1 MHFYY
6 ICNHMKKTTLLFSL
20 FLALFSTEAAS
31 KPRLPQFISDCML
44 LQRDTENRIWGWAE
58 PGEKITVRFDGD
70 HWFTAADSEGR
81 WEVTLPS
88 HKAGGPYLLEINEII
103 LRDILVGDLWL
114 LSGQSNQETPIE
126 RLLDKYPEIN
136 YSNNHMVRM
145 YKVPTQNTPG
155 EVKEDIPGGERW
167 HSAIASDVLNWKA
180 LAYWFAVLAYEH
192 TGIPQGMLISSL
204 GGSAIE
210 QWIPEKRLL
219 QFEEQAEL
227 KRLADDAIEAR
238 SDKGQ
243 GLWMREDFDDS
254 SWKSINNPEDANLCG
269 KNGVLASPF
278 RTDDYPISRETGVV
292 TDFGP
297 GA

>member
-1 MHFYY
+1 
-6 ICNHMKKTTLLFSL
+6 MKKTTLLFSL
-20 FLALFSTEAAS
+20 LLALFSTEAAS

-44 LQRDTENRIWGWAE
+44 LQRDTENRIWCWAE

-136 YSNNHMVRM
+136 FSNNHMVRM

-210 QWIPEKRLL
+210 QWIPEERLL

-238 SDKGQ
+238 SDKG
-243 GLWMREDFDDS
+243 
-254 SWKSINNPEDANLCG
+254 
-269 KNGVLASPF
+269 
-278 RTDDYPISRETGVV
+278 
-292 TDFGP
+292 
-297 GA
+297 

>member
-1 MHFYY
+1 
-6 ICNHMKKTTLLFSL
+6 MKKTTLILSL
-20 FLALFSTEAAS
+20 LLALISTEAVS
-31 KPRLPQFISDCML
+31 KVRLPQVISDCML
-44 LQRDTENRIWGWAE
+44 LQRNTENKIWGWAE
-58 PGEKITVRFDGD
+58 PGEKVTVRFDGE
-70 HWFTAADSEGR
+70 HWFTSADSEGS
-81 WEVTLPS
+81 WEVTLPA

-155 EVKEDIPGGERW
+155 ELREDIPSGERW

-180 LAYWFAVLAYEH
+180 LAYWFAILAYEQ

-210 QWIPEKRLL
+210 QWSPEDRLL
-219 QFEEQAEL
+219 RFDDQAEL
-227 KRLADDAIEAR
+227 KLRSDAAVAER

-254 SWKSINNPEDANLCG
+254 S
-269 KNGVLASPF
+269 
-278 RTDDYPISRETGVV
+278 
-292 TDFGP
+292 
-297 GA
+297 

>member
-44 LQRDTENRIWGWAE
+44 LQRDTENRIWDWAE

-136 YSNNHMVRM
+136 FSNNHMVRM

-167 HSAIASDVLNWKA
+167 HSAIASDVLN
-180 LAYWFAVLAYEH
+180 
-192 TGIPQGMLISSL
+192 
-204 GGSAIE
+204 
-210 QWIPEKRLL
+210 
-219 QFEEQAEL
+219 
-227 KRLADDAIEAR
+227 
-238 SDKGQ
+238 
-243 GLWMREDFDDS
+243 
-254 SWKSINNPEDANLCG
+254 
-269 KNGVLASPF
+269 
-278 RTDDYPISRETGVV
+278 
-292 TDFGP
+292 
-297 GA
+297 

>member
-1 MHFYY
+1 
-6 ICNHMKKTTLLFSL
+6 
-20 FLALFSTEAAS
+20 
-31 KPRLPQFISDCML
+31 
-44 LQRDTENRIWGWAE
+44 
-58 PGEKITVRFDGD
+58 
-70 HWFTAADSEGR
+70 
-81 WEVTLPS
+81 
-88 HKAGGPYLLEINEII
+88 
-103 LRDILVGDLWL
+103 
-114 LSGQSNQETPIE
+114 
-126 RLLDKYPEIN
+126 
-136 YSNNHMVRM
+136 MVRM

-180 LAYWFAVLAYEH
+180 LAYWFTVLAYEH

-210 QWIPEKRLL
+210 QWIPEERLL

-254 SWKSINNPEDANLCG
+254 SWESINNPEDANLCG

-278 RTDDYPISRETGVV
+278 KTDDYPISRETGVV